1 MKVHRTII
9 NPQTPDDLVI
19 HLPERF
25 LQTATEII
33 AFAVEEGTEANLEA
47 KKTYEEAVRFWD
59 ANAIDFSNLKKWKR
73 EDLYE

>member
-9 NPQTPDDLVI
+9 NPQTQADLVI

-33 AFAVEEGTEANLEA
+33 AFPLDEGAETNQEN
-47 KKTYEEAVRFWD
+47 KRTYEEAVKFWD